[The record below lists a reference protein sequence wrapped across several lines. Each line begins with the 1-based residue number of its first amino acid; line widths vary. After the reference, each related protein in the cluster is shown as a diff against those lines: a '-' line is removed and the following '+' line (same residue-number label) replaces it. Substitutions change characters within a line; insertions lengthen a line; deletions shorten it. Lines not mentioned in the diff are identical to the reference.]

1 MLLFFFLN
9 FILEEAC
16 GFVSWSKVGEFGS
29 IHASWNRDYPAE
41 EKSRGRK
48 PRDRV
53 HRSSESANVATQR
66 SVTQTSKPLHSL
78 RMSIFI
84 IVHVALRCI
93 ALQVQLSAFYEALDS
108 AKAAVSAAISTSS
121 VGDGTRNDAA
131 PAVPAPAAHAPAA
144 PAPTAAA
151 VVGKMEA
158 AADHL
163 FASLKGEVVPHD
175 PLEEYYS
182 KPGRPSPQELL
193 FRLFEGHLDL
203 LAGAWNDETWQ
214 AKIGAIKERF
224 QNKFKLGMGGP
235 SSFLD
240 VKGLSFA
247 DDKVFKR
254 GSHTHTHTL
263 IDTYTHTRILK

>member
-1 MLLFFFLN
+1 
-9 FILEEAC
+9 
-16 GFVSWSKVGEFGS
+16 
-29 IHASWNRDYPAE
+29 
-41 EKSRGRK
+41 
-48 PRDRV
+48 
-53 HRSSESANVATQR
+53 
-66 SVTQTSKPLHSL
+66 
-78 RMSIFI
+78 MSIFI

-131 PAVPAPAAHAPAA
+131 PAVPAPAAPAPAA
-144 PAPTAAA
+144 PAPAPAPA

-163 FASLKGEVVPHD
+163 FASLKGKVVPHD

-193 FRLFEGHLDL
+193 FRLFEDHLDL

-254 GSHTHTHTL
+254 GSHTHTHTHRH
-263 IDTYTHTRILK
+263 IHTRTFSNKLPHYLTL